1 MPDTERKSERWRG
14 VIAALQNPRTRRVLA
29 ELILVDDITPPSPLE
44 RTRAISALRAAGM
57 IDEEGRIDDT
67 ALRALL
73 AERPPAPTGVDR
85 WLRDGRIDS
94 WPADADDRE
103 ELLAWA
109 VDRVIAPDERL
120 DERTVTDRSAELTRD
135 PLRLRRAL
143 VDAGLVE
150 READG
155 TDYRRAVSDS

>member
-1 MPDTERKSERWRG
+1 MGSERWRG
-14 VIAALQNPRTRRVLA
+14 VVAALLDPRARRVLA
-29 ELILVDDITPPSPLE
+29 ELIVVDDITPPSPVE
-44 RTRAISALRAAGM
+44 RTRAIGTLRKAGL
-57 IDEEGRIDDT
+57 IDADGRIDDG

-73 AERPPAPTGVDR
+73 AERAPAPTGVDR

-94 WPADADDRE
+94 WPADAGDRD

-109 VDRVIAPDERL
+109 IDRVIGADETL
-120 DERTVTDRSAELTRD
+120 DERTVTDRAAALTRD

-143 VDAGLVE
+143 VDAGLVA

-155 TDYRRAVSDS
+155 TDYRRTGTPSS